1 MSPMRLALAIA
12 LAALGAGCASSPPT
26 QFFTL
31 EPIPASHP
39 APEVPH
45 GPIQIVAVHIP
56 PLLDRDQIVREG
68 SPGALIV
75 SDRHRWG
82 APLGEMMR
90 GVLTQDLLLRLPAGA
105 VVLPQQPAP
114 PQTNT
119 LTVDVLRFVA
129 DASGNVIL
137 EGAWSLVPPGSDT
150 STVNLGI
157 HITEPAGGADYAQ
170 QAHAMSLAVAQL
182 ADEIAGLVS
191 RR

>member
-1 MSPMRLALAIA
+1 MSPVRTLLAIGVAALA
-12 LAALGAGCASSPPT
+12 AGCASSPPT

-31 EPIPASHP
+31 EPIPASHSL
-39 APEVPH
+39 PEVPH

-90 GVLTQDLLLRLPAGA
+90 GVLTQDLLLRLPATA

-114 PQTNT
+114 AQTNT
-119 LTVDVLRFVA
+119 LTVDVLRFEA
-129 DASGNVIL
+129 DGSGSIIL
-137 EGAWSLVPPGSDT
+137 EGAWSLVPPGSDN

-157 HITEPAGGADYAQ
+157 HITEPASGADYAPQ
-170 QAHAMSLAVAQL
+170 VHAMSLALAQL
-182 ADEIAGLVS
+182 ADDIAGLVS